1 MSLFGVTFKDQA
13 VSAFDHAALMAIVL
27 RDGILRGC
35 GMSASGSNV
44 TLAAGHLLA
53 AGRVIGNDAALTIP
67 VTGSSGVARITL
79 VIDLTA
85 TATES
90 TFQQLSIRV
99 DNATDEAA
107 LPALVQEDIND
118 GIHTDYEVSLAVVNL
133 GASGVTSFVRK
144 MGRAALRLR
153 YGSAEPTTS
162 DIDPGEIYLRRQD

>member
-1 MSLFGVTFKDQA
+1 MSLFGVTFKDQP
-13 VSAFDHAALMAIVL
+13 VSAFDHAALMALVL

-67 VTGSSGVARITL
+67 VAGTTGVARITL

-85 TATES
+85 AATEE
-90 TFQQLSIRV
+90 TFNQLSLRV
-99 DNATDEAA
+99 DTAADEAA

-118 GIHTDYEVSLAVVNL
+118 GVHTDYEVALAVVAL
-133 GASGVTSFVRK
+133 GGSGVTSFVRK
-144 MGRAALRLR
+144 LGRAALKLHS
-153 YGSAEPTTS
+153 GTSIPTTD
-162 DIDPGEIYLRRQD
+162 DIDPGEIYLRKQA